1 MTQAEI
7 GDYFLAHE
15 MTTKPVTT
23 NGEPRAPRS
32 RTRRRPRFGRGV
44 VLVLAAMYFLIPLYA
59 ALDFSLKNIQG
70 HFSLSPLTQI
80 AAQPGF
86 AAAVGLSF
94 RLSVVTL
101 VIEMLLMVPT
111 VIYVHLRLPRFR
123 RIMEVITILP
133 IVIPPIVLILG
144 VLQAVR
150 PYQWISS
157 SPYLLAVVYV
167 VLAMPFVYR
176 SLDSGLGALDLKTLV
191 EASRSLGSGWI
202 STMWRVLIPNLRTAL
217 LSASVLTLAL
227 VFGEFTMAQLDLWTT
242 VPVWIYN
249 SSSNNPHVVT
259 AVAMMFLIAMWLVLT
274 IIVSLDRTHRR
285 GKGQSN

>member
-202 STMWRVLIPNLRTAL
+202 STMWRVLVPNLRTAL

>member
-7 GDYFLAHE
+7 GDFFLTDALAPAHSA
-15 MTTKPVTT
+15 P
-23 NGEPRAPRS
+23 PRASTRV
-32 RTRRRPRFGRGV
+32 RRRPRWGRGAILLIV
-44 VLVLAAMYFLIPLYA
+44 ALYFIVPIYA
-59 ALDFSLKNIQG
+59 ALDFSLQNIQG
-70 HFSLSPLTQI
+70 QFSFSPLTQI
-80 AAQPGF
+80 TAQPGF
-86 AAAVGLSF
+86 ASAVGLSF
-94 RLSVVTL
+94 RLSIVTL

-123 RIMEVITILP
+123 RVMEVITILP

-144 VLQAVR
+144 VLQAAR

-157 SPYLLAVVYV
+157 SPYLLAAVYV

-176 SLDSGLGALDLKTLV
+176 SLDSGLGALDLKILV
-191 EASRSLGSGWI
+191 EASRSLGAGWI
-202 STMWRVLIPNLRTAL
+202 ATMWRVLIPNLRSAL

-249 SSSNNPHVVT
+249 SSSTNPHVVT

-285 GKGQSN
+285 AKG

>member
-7 GDYFLAHE
+7 GDYFLAE
-15 MTTKPVTT
+15 RLSDDATS
-23 NGEPRAPRS
+23 GEPSTPSPR
-32 RTRRRPRFGRGV
+32 RVWRRPRVGRGV
-44 VLVLAAMYFLIPLYA
+44 ILAIAAIYFLVPLYA

-123 RIMEVITILP
+123 RVMEVITIMP

-150 PYQWISS
+150 PYQWISA

-202 STMWRVLIPNLRTAL
+202 STMWRVLIPNLRSAL

-285 GKGQSN
+285 GKGQLS

>member
-7 GDYFLAHE
+7 GDYFLAE
-15 MTTKPVTT
+15 KLTSPPPREARPTT
-23 NGEPRAPRS
+23 PRR
-32 RTRRRPRFGRGV
+32 RRRPRFGRGI
-44 VLVLAAMYFLIPLYA
+44 VLAIAALYFLVPLYA
-59 ALDFSLKNIQG
+59 AMDFSLKNIQG

-86 AAAVGLSF
+86 GAAVGLSF
-94 RLSVVTL
+94 RLSIVTL

-123 RIMEVITILP
+123 RVMEVITILP

-202 STMWRVLIPNLRTAL
+202 STMWRVLIPNLRSAL

-285 GKGQSN
+285 TKGQTS

>member
-202 STMWRVLIPNLRTAL
+202 STMWRVLVPNLRTAL

-274 IIVSLDRTHRR
+274 IIVSLDRTNRR

>member
-7 GDYFLAHE
+7 GDYFLAGRLSDDAAS
-15 MTTKPVTT
+15 
-23 NGEPRAPRS
+23 GEPTTPSPR
-32 RTRRRPRFGRGV
+32 RVWRRPRVGRGV
-44 VLVLAAMYFLIPLYA
+44 ILAIAAIYFLVPLYA

-123 RIMEVITILP
+123 RVMEVITIMP

-150 PYQWISS
+150 PYQWISA

-202 STMWRVLIPNLRTAL
+202 STMWRVLIPNLRSAL

-285 GKGQSN
+285 GKGQLS